1 MRKNVAGQVIGAQL
15 VSASDGSAFTGSVT
29 VAVTGDG
36 GTQATGSVGSG
47 ACTHEGGGYHT
58 YTPAQAETNYDLIA
72 FTFSGSGAIPV
83 TVQVFTVN
91 AKLTAAAIANM
102 EVVYVTDFATNYS
115 TANDQWSVSSSAVA
129 SVTGGINTSGGAIT
143 TLDALDTAQDAQ
155 HGTTQTELAKVP
167 KSDSNVTWNATALA
181 SIKAEVD
188 SALADYDA
196 PTNTEMVAAFTEI
209 KGATWAT
216 TDTLEAIRDRG
227 DAAWVT
233 ATGFST
239 HSAADVWAAVDRT
252 LTANTN
258 LNDPTAAAI
267 ADAVLSRNV
276 SNVEGSAPE
285 HSLCTIVLASLE
297 SSISDTTWTI
307 KRTDGSTTHYTK
319 TVTVDD
325 TADPITGVS

>member
-1 MRKNVAGQVIGAQL
+1 VRKNVAGQVIGAQL